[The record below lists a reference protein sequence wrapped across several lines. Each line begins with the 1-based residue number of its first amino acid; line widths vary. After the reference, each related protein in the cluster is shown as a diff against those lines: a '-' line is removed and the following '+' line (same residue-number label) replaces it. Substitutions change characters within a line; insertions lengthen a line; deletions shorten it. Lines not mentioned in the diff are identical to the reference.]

1 MLVHY
6 FDCADVTHVILA
18 DSFEAAI
25 ESLIDKEEYGTL
37 NTSEERKLYL
47 INDLRKELPNAE
59 HYTQTLEE
67 FVLHL
72 DNS

>member
-6 FDCADVTHVILA
+6 FDCEDVTHVVIS
-18 DSFEAAI
+18 DSKEAAI
-25 ESLIDKEEYGTL
+25 EDLIEKEEHYKIKP
-37 NTSEERKLYL
+37 EERKLQL
-47 INDLRKELPNAE
+47 INDMRNTLNNAE

>member
-6 FDCADVTHVILA
+6 FDCEDVTHVILA
-18 DSFEAAI
+18 DSKEAAI
-25 ESLIDKEEYGTL
+25 ESLIDKEEYETL
-37 NTSEERKLYL
+37 NASEERKLYL